1 MEFWKRI
8 KYELKSHGLSQKELA
23 EKLNL
28 NIQTLRNSISLNR
41 LPDLETGYKIAQEL
55 KQPLEYFMSG
65 ELSSSNNNP
74 LPMRE
79 INMLENYRKL
89 TESEKDAIDSA
100 IKILAQSK
108 NDNS

>member
-8 KYELKSHGLSQKELA
+8 KFELKSHGISQKELA

-65 ELSSSNNNP
+65 EFSSNNST

-79 INMLENYRKL
+79 MNMLENYRKL
-89 TESEKDAIDSA
+89 TESEKDAMDSA

-108 NDNS
+108 TDNS